1 MPFTK
6 RAALATVSLA
16 AALALA
22 APVGTA
28 FAQGAQ
34 GAPGARQT
42 TDPART
48 GGYVPLKDTLNV
60 AQADMRRLLEKH
72 GEIGARPI
80 EYLSPEEA
88 RKVPTIADAVKALL
102 RDQGKDPEALMA
114 QTGVKKQDITY
125 SGPTG
130 DMPARVYTP
139 PGQAPQGG
147 WPVIVYFHGGGWV
160 IADINTYEPS
170 AVALAKKANAVVV
183 SAEYRHGPENKF
195 PAAHEDAVAA
205 YSWVLRNAQS
215 FGGDPTRVAVAGE
228 SAGGGLALHVAAAS
242 RDGNFQKP
250 AHMLL
255 VYPVAGTDL
264 NTPSYQEHAIAKPLN
279 KAMIQWFVQHYLN
292 PQDLQSPMIDF
303 IGKGNAKDLPSATI
317 INAEIDPL
325 ESDGKLL
332 ADKLK
337 AAGVEV
343 NRQLYEGVAHEF
355 FGADAVVSDAGR
367 AQDYAAKELREALA
381 AANRTGSTNRPRQ

>member
-1 MPFTK
+1 MHTK
-6 RAALATVSLA
+6 RLALATVCFA
-16 AALALA
+16 AALGLA
-22 APVGTA
+22 APISTA
-28 FAQGAQ
+28 FAQAAQ
-34 GAPGARQT
+34 SAPGARQT
-42 TDPART
+42 TDPVRT
-48 GGYVPLKDTLNV
+48 GVYMPLKNTLNV

-72 GEIGARPI
+72 QAIGARPI

-88 RKVPTIADAVKALL
+88 RKVPSVAGAVKALL
-102 RDQGKDPEALMA
+102 RDEGKDPDALMA

-130 DMPARVYTP
+130 DLPARVYTP

-147 WPVIVYFHGGGWV
+147 FPVIVYFHGGGWV
-160 IADINTYEPS
+160 IADINTYDSS
-170 AVALAKKANAVVV
+170 ALALAKKANAIVV

-195 PAAHEDAVAA
+195 PAAHDDAVAA
-205 YSWVLRNAQS
+205 YSWVLKNAQS

-228 SAGGGLALHVAAAS
+228 SAGGGLALHVAAAA

-264 NTPSYQEHAIAKPLN
+264 NTPSYREHAIAKPLN
-279 KAMIQWFVQHYLN
+279 KAMIQWFVQHYFN
-292 PQDLQSPMIDF
+292 PQDLQSPMVDF
-303 IGKGNAKDLPSATI
+303 IAKGNAKDLPSATI

-343 NRQLYEGVAHEF
+343 TRQLYEGVTHEF
-355 FGADAVVSDAGR
+355 FGTDAVVSDAGR

-381 AANRTGSTNRPRQ
+381 TANHTGSTNRPRQ

>member
-1 MPFTK
+1 MHTK
-6 RAALATVSLA
+6 RLALATVSFA
-16 AALALA
+16 AALGLA
-22 APVGTA
+22 APINTA
-28 FAQGAQ
+28 FAQAVQ
-34 GAPGARQT
+34 SAPGARQT

-48 GGYVPLKDTLNV
+48 GVYMPLKDTLNV

-72 GEIGARPI
+72 QAIGARPI

-88 RKVPTIADAVKALL
+88 RKVPSIADAIKALL
-102 RDQGKDPEALMA
+102 RDEGKDPDALMA

-130 DMPARVYTP
+130 DLPARVYTP

-147 WPVIVYFHGGGWV
+147 FPVIVYFHGGGWV
-160 IADINTYEPS
+160 IADINTYHSS
-170 AVALAKKANAVVV
+170 ALALAKKANAIVV

-195 PAAHEDAVAA
+195 PAAHDDAVAA
-205 YSWVLRNAQS
+205 YSWVLKNAQS

-228 SAGGGLALHVAAAS
+228 SAGGGLALHVAAA

-264 NTPSYQEHAIAKPLN
+264 NTPSYREHAIAKPLN
-279 KAMIQWFVQHYLN
+279 KAMIQWFVQHYFN
-292 PQDLQSPMIDF
+292 PQDLQSPIVDF
-303 IGKGNAKDLPSATI
+303 IAKGNAKDLPSATI

-343 NRQLYEGVAHEF
+343 TRQLYEGVTHEF
-355 FGADAVVSDAGR
+355 FGTDAVVSDAGR

-381 AANRTGSTNRPRQ
+381 TANHTGSTNRPRQ